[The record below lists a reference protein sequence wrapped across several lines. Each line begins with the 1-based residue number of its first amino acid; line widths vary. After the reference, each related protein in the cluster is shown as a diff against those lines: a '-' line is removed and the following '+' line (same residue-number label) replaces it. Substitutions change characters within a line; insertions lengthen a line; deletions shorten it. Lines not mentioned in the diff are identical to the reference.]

1 MFYSGHKKAHGLN
14 FLGMVMANGL
24 LPFMSFAAL
33 GKDHDSRGLHESGFY
48 NKMDNLDMVTVPAKY
63 VAFADPAFKIS
74 NHVQKGFQGILT
86 PLQELFDRDCN
97 KSRVSHCGVEL
108 RLCAD
113 PFLLDFVPQGPPDH
127 AESGEQPLARSMHPQ
142 QLQGV
147 LRGEPGQ
154 QLLRLRTPG
163 IRRVLRPLTLP

>member
-86 PLQELFDRDCN
+86 PLQELFNKDCN
-97 KSRVSHCGVEL
+97 KSRVTVEWSFGYVL
-108 RLCAD
+108 THFSWTSYPKAHQIMLSPVNNHWHAACILSNFKVCFEGNQVSSCFACA
-113 PFLLDFVPQGPPDH
+113 PPEFD
-127 AESGEQPLARSMHPQ
+127 EHPA
-142 QLQGV
+142 L
-147 LRGEPGQ
+147 
-154 QLLRLRTPG
+154 
-163 IRRVLRPLTLP
+163 